1 MSVNINLHFTVSQ
14 LTDAAQAEEVAESI
28 GELLR
33 DEGIENQISYGAV
46 CDAGVHYVSG
56 ETQFP
61 LSISGFGRWQPAFE
75 SSFAFAV
82 TEAAPAAKGV
92 LDWGY
97 PDEVH

>member
-1 MSVNINLHFTVSQ
+1 M
-14 LTDAAQAEEVAESI
+14 
-28 GELLR
+28 
-33 DEGIENQISYGAV
+33 
-46 CDAGVHYVSG
+46 SG

-97 PDEVH
+97 PDEDH